1 MPRALVGFLLSIP
14 IAVLGGLIGLGGAE
28 FRLPVLAGP
37 MRHPVQRAVPLNLA
51 VSLTTLATA
60 LVLRSRTL
68 PFSPLLPL
76 LPAVLALLAGAV
88 TAAFFG
94 ASLAHRLPEARL
106 ERVIVVLLVTIGLG
120 LIAEAFL
127 PHGLHALVPTAL
139 AWRVPIGF
147 VLGLGIGLVS
157 SLLGVAGGELII
169 PTLVFAFGADIR
181 TAGTGSLLISLP
193 TVLVGVGRYASLG
206 AFRERKD
213 LRETVLPMSLGSVI
227 GAAIG
232 GVLVAYAPQAAL
244 KVGLGVILVVSAI
257 KTFKRPARPAW
268 RKKDSPAAPATRGP
282 RP

>member
-1 MPRALVGFLLSIP
+1 MSRSLVGFLLSIP
-14 IAVLGGLIGLGGAE
+14 VAILGGLIGLGGAE

-37 MRHPVQRAVPLNLA
+37 MGHPVQRAVPLNLA
-51 VSLTTLATA
+51 VSLATLATA
-60 LVLRSRTL
+60 LLLRSRTL

-76 LPAVLALLAGAV
+76 VPAVLALLAGAV

-94 ASLAHRLPEARL
+94 ASFAHRLPEARL
-106 ERVIVVLLVTIGLG
+106 ERVIVVLLVTIGFG

-127 PHGLHALVPTAL
+127 PHGLPALVPASL
-139 AWRVPIGF
+139 AWRVPIGL

-232 GVLVAYAPQAAL
+232 GILVAYAPQATL
-244 KVGLGVILVVSAI
+244 KVGLGVILVVSAL
-257 KTFKRPARPAW
+257 KTFTRPARPAR
-268 RKKDSPAAPATRGP
+268 RKDTPATPSKQGP